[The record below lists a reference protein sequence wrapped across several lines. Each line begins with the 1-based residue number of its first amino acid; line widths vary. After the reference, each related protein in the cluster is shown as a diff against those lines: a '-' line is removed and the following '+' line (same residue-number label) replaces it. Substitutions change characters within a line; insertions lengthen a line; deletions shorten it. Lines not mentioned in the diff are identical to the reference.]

1 MIIRF
6 YRDELECV
14 LPQSVSLYDGEHR
27 LIRQETPVKSSYLEW
42 KDLDLVTEE
51 LILEF
56 TKMPGKSIAM
66 YQCRVLKEKRQM
78 PCLRIQEKQPL
89 SVCASDAVVK
99 LNIER
104 NP

>member
-56 TKMPGKSIAM
+56 TKMPGKSICYVSVQSAEGKTADALPAHTGKAA
-66 YQCRVLKEKRQM
+66 LKRLCE
-78 PCLRIQEKQPL
+78 
-89 SVCASDAVVK
+89 
-99 LNIER
+99 
-104 NP
+104 

>member
-1 MIIRF
+1 
-6 YRDELECV
+6 
-14 LPQSVSLYDGEHR
+14 
-27 LIRQETPVKSSYLEW
+27 
-42 KDLDLVTEE
+42 
-51 LILEF
+51 
-56 TKMPGKSIAM
+56 MPGKSIAM

-104 NP
+104 NPKESIS